1 MSLTP
6 SQRRK
11 LMAMYLRV
19 DPVSFD
25 PNTVRL
31 YTSNELPVERGTLQD
46 IGLEVE
52 SPDSFAISVAQK
64 WFDAL
69 HDDEAPRLTTLR
81 SRIDDILRPEIRYG
95 EVLVLYTP
103 PNRMPLPSPYH
114 RASERVP
121 FHPDLDAWLQ
131 KPPDIRVAYRDHVIA
146 GAFLRAFEGAV
157 FSGSPVYVVDEHRG
171 RGLGK
176 YLVSAVAE
184 RIRVQGLIPVALIAD
199 RNTVSRRTFRAVG
212 YERELSVGTLS
223 IRRPN
228 DAQVA

>member
-31 YTSNELPVERGTLQD
+31 YTSSDLPVNRDTLQD

-52 SPDSFAISVAQK
+52 SVDAFAMSVAREWLDK
-64 WFDAL
+64 L
-69 HDDEAPRLTTLR
+69 RDDDAPRLTTLR
-81 SRIDDILRPEIRYG
+81 SRIADSSHPEIRYG
-95 EVLVLYTP
+95 EVLVLDTP

-114 RASERVP
+114 RASERNP
-121 FHPDLDAWLQ
+121 FHPNLDAWLQ
-131 KPPDIRVAYRDHVIA
+131 KPPDVRVAFRDRVIA
-146 GAFLRAFEGAV
+146 GAFLRPFEGGT
-157 FSGSPVYVVDEHRG
+157 FSGSPVYVVEEHRG

-184 RIRVQGLIPVALIAD
+184 RIRAQNLIPVALIAD
-199 RNTVSRRTFRAVG
+199 RNTVSRKTFRAVG
-212 YERELSVGTLS
+212 YERELAVGTLS
-223 IRRPN
+223 IRR
-228 DAQVA
+228 

>member
-31 YTSNELPVERGTLQD
+31 YTSNELPIERGALQD

-52 SPDSFAISVAQK
+52 SIDAFAMSVAQK
-64 WFDAL
+64 WFDTL
-69 HDDEAPRLTTLR
+69 HDDGAPRLTTLR
-81 SRIDDILRPEIRYG
+81 SRIADNIHPEIRYG
-95 EVLVLYTP
+95 EVLVLDTP

-114 RASERVP
+114 RASERVS

-131 KPPDIRVAYRDHVIA
+131 RPPDIRVAFQERVIA
-146 GAFLRAFEGAV
+146 GAFLRPFEGAA
-157 FSGSPVYVVDEHRG
+157 FSGSPVYVVEEHRG

-184 RIRVQGLIPVALIAD
+184 RIRAQSLIPVALIAD

-212 YERELSVGTLS
+212 YERELAVGTLS
-223 IRRPN
+223 IRREN
-228 DAQVA
+228 NARTV

>member
-25 PNTVRL
+25 PNAVHL
-31 YTSNELPVERGTLQD
+31 YTSSDLPVNRGTLHD

-52 SPDSFAISVAQK
+52 SVDAFAMSVAQE
-64 WFDAL
+64 WFDL
-69 HDDEAPRLTTLR
+69 LRDDDTPRLTTLR
-81 SRIDDILRPEIRYG
+81 TRIADSSHPEIRYG
-95 EVLVLYTP
+95 EVLVLDTP

-121 FHPDLDAWLQ
+121 FHPNLDAWLQ
-131 KPPDIRVAYRDHVIA
+131 KPPDVRVAFRDRVIA
-146 GAFLRAFEGAV
+146 GAFLRPFECAP
-157 FSGSPVYVVDEHRG
+157 FSGSPVYVVEEHRG

-184 RIRVQGLIPVALIAD
+184 RIRAQNLIPVALIAD
-199 RNTVSRRTFRAVG
+199 RNTVSRKTFRAVG
-212 YERELSVGTLS
+212 YERELAVGTLS
-223 IRRPN
+223 IRR
-228 DAQVA
+228 